1 MSAPSSKTSSPNA
14 EIVQAKSEASQPPA
28 ASLAVGTAEGASLG
42 ADPVADVKEWAVFV
56 YMRPDQS
63 LELPAIR
70 DIDEMTRAVTGTN
83 VHVIV
88 QVDHA
93 NDRQRRRISG
103 GKAELVPSFQSRRT
117 TPLADLCEFIA
128 WASAAYPSHKRL
140 LVIWGHARGIGVDLV
155 GPSAEPLATTP
166 AFGPRPLPSSAPRPR
181 SDALSFLDLI
191 DVSGRLAARPK
202 PASGT
207 PMIGA
212 LPPVD
217 LLGLDSCFMSSVE
230 FAHELHGRVGHMV
243 ASQSYMKM
251 DGWNYAVILDAL
263 TKRPDM
269 RVEDLAS
276 TIVRHVDQLD
286 GDTNLAHLNLRQ
298 SVPLVEKFKELVC
311 LLQEAVRDPR
321 AANALAIQ
329 LKRANYLKVRQF
341 LDLRDICHKI
351 ADLFDGEITAAANAV
366 LEEYDTFVVEAR
378 GLGRTIGHLFGVS
391 LYYPNVEADPPLGSA
406 APDAD
411 AIVDP
416 YEYEQ
421 LAFVR
426 ETGWL
431 KLVTTLAPYPILP
444 CPTSKT
450 QCA

>member
-1 MSAPSSKTSSPNA
+1 MSAPKPSPNA
-14 EIVQAKSEASQPPA
+14 EVPSTKSEVVQAPGVA
-28 ASLAVGTAEGASLG
+28 LAVGTAQGASLG
-42 ADPVADVKEWAVFV
+42 GGPVAAAKEWAVFV
-56 YMRPDQS
+56 YMRPDAS

-70 DIDEMTRAVTGTN
+70 DIEEMTRATTGTD

-88 QVDHA
+88 QVDHT
-93 NDRQRRRISG
+93 NDRQRRRIVE
-103 GKAELVPSFQSRRT
+103 GKAELVQRFRPRRS
-117 TPLADLCEFIA
+117 TPLADLGEFIA
-128 WASAAYPSHKRL
+128 WASEAYPSHKRL
-140 LVIWGHARGIGVDLV
+140 LVIWGHARGVGVDLV

-166 AFGPRPLPSSAPRPR
+166 AFGPRPAPSSAPRPR

-191 DVSGRLAARPK
+191 DVSGRVAPRPARPVTGTQMF
-202 PASGT
+202 PAVA
-207 PMIGA
+207 PI
-212 LPPVD
+212 D

-230 FAHELHGRVGHMV
+230 FAHELHGCVGHMV

-251 DGWNYAVILDAL
+251 DGWNYAVILEAL
-263 TKRPDM
+263 TKCPDM
-269 RVEDLAS
+269 SVEDLAK

-286 GDTNLAHLNLRQ
+286 GDTNLAHLVLQ
-298 SVPLVEKFKELVC
+298 KSPALVEKFRVLVC

-341 LDLRDICHKI
+341 LDLRDVCHKI

-366 LEEYDTFVVEAR
+366 LDEYEGFVAQAR

-391 LYYPNVEADPPLGSA
+391 LYYANVEADLPLGNA

-426 ETGWL
+426 DTGWL
-431 KLVTTLAPYPILP
+431 RLVTTLAPFPILP
-444 CPTSKT
+444 CPNR
-450 QCA
+450 